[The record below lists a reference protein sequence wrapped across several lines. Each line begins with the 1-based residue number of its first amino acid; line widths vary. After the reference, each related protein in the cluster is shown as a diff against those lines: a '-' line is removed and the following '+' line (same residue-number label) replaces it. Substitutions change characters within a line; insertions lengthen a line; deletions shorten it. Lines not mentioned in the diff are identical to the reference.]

1 MTGKTLFLSFKLK
14 ETDEGDWKAT
24 EPGTDSDNWGR
35 GPTQAAAVAHYAE
48 LMDQRGDDNE

>member
-35 GPTQAAAVAHYAE
+35 GPTKAAAVAHYAE